1 MQEKMMFGDKYSV
14 TDGGKV
20 YSFVKGYRHELSQV
34 KTSKRGRY
42 RAVRMTVDGRSKL
55 CYVHRL
61 VAEAFIQNPNGY
73 PDINHIDGDPSNNR
87 VDNLE
92 WCTPKQNLEHAYRTG
107 LVPSRNCYLC
117 GKEHYSKEHTI
128 CKSCRNKLIAAIEA
142 EATRINKA
150 RCGTE
155 IICGIPG
162 NLTDRQFEF
171 LELRAQGYT
180 YEEIAKMEG
189 CTKQNVHQ
197 TISKFIN
204 NSLNC

>member
-128 CKSCRNKLIAAIEA
+128 CKSCRNKLIAAIEERLPELIKQDA
-142 EATRINKA
+142 GQKSFAA
-150 RCGTE
+150 SPE
-155 IICGIPG
+155 I
-162 NLTDRQFEF
+162 
-171 LELRAQGYT
+171 
-180 YEEIAKMEG
+180 
-189 CTKQNVHQ
+189 
-197 TISKFIN
+197 
-204 NSLNC
+204 